1 MCWAYRLRDAGLDAG
16 KGSLA
21 APTVGQVV
29 RAGQAAV
36 VLIEERGGLEWME
49 TRYGVMLHRG
59 GRRQLI
65 WNARD
70 DKIETSD
77 TWTRLDRQRF
87 AVPIDAYVENAPTET
102 WFVGPQAWMIGY
114 YDDER
119 DGGCVTITET
129 GIGADR
135 IPVLVDAAAAKAWIL
150 ADPWDAGDVMRA
162 AARIVYDKADAAAA
176 ASLSAQ
182 ARERSVVPRAA

>member
-16 KGSLA
+16 KDALA
-21 APTVGQVV
+21 APNVGQVV
-29 RAGQAAV
+29 RAGQGAV

-70 DKIETSD
+70 DKIATSD
-77 TWTRLDRQRF
+77 TWTRLNRQRF
-87 AVPIDAYVENAPTET
+87 AVPIDAYVENSPTET
-102 WFVGPQAWMIGY
+102 WFVGPDAWMIGY
-114 YDDER
+114 YDDDR

-129 GIGADR
+129 GVGADR
-135 IPVLVDAAAAKAWIL
+135 IPVLVDAAAAEAWIR
-150 ADPWDAGDVMRA
+150 ADAWDAEDIMRA
-162 AARIVYDKADAAAA
+162 APRIVYRKAEAGAAAA
-176 ASLSAQ
+176 LSTQ
-182 ARERSVVPRAA
+182 ARERSTVPRAA